1 MALDRF
7 LSPAVCPPLRI
18 GWVSIGLNLKFEL
31 DSNAGFCQPS
41 CKRVNPGLGVA
52 QGFHCLEKVPSLGRF
67 VFFLSAL
74 PVSLSFNR
82 ESRAKLTLVEFIWRL

>member
-1 MALDRF
+1 MEFKKNGLGSISFSRS
-7 LSPAVCPPLRI
+7 LPPLRI

-67 VFFLSAL
+67 VFFSVPCQCL
-74 PVSLSFNR
+74 
-82 ESRAKLTLVEFIWRL
+82 LVLIGKAEPN